1 MSIHVALHHRTT
13 YRYDRAIELGPQIVR
28 LRPAP
33 HSRTPVISYS
43 LKVTPAQHFINWQQ
57 DPQGNHLARL
67 VFPEKTDLFE
77 VTVDLVA
84 DMSVINPFDFFLE
97 PSAETWPFAYDA
109 SLAEEIA
116 PFRKLEPLG
125 PKLSAWLATVD
136 RKKQRTIDFIVG
148 LNARL
153 QSEIGYIVRME
164 PGVQSCEE
172 TLARAKGSCRDTG
185 WLLVMILRHL
195 GFAARFASG
204 YLIQLVADEKPLEG
218 PEGPTHDFT
227 DLHAWC
233 EVYLPGAGW
242 IGLDPTSGLLTGEG
256 HIPLACTPE
265 PSSAAPIEGALEKAE
280 VEFEHAMTVT
290 RVRETPRTT
299 KPYTEEQWAT
309 LLKVGEAIERDI
321 GKHDVRL
328 TMGGEPTFVSVD
340 DMDGPEWNTLALGPE
355 KRRLAGVLFRKLA
368 HRFAAGPLLHF
379 GQGKWYP
386 GEQLPRWAL
395 GCYWRKDGEPIWRNP
410 QLYALESKPVGATV
424 EAAHRFALAFA
435 QRLQLDPDYLF
446 PAYEDTWYYLWRER
460 RLPSNVVVDEA
471 KVKDP
476 LERER
481 LARVFEKGL
490 ESSVGYVLPVIRDH
504 NGRDHNGRGNGHGH
518 APRWKS
524 GPWFLRSEKCYLIPG
539 DSPIGYRLPLDS
551 LPWAAPGDTDIIV
564 QPDPMAPHPDL
575 PPLDAFRRAPVLRR
589 QEPGFAGDTAG
600 DAEAR
605 REAWRR
611 ALAPNTGLGPAIGS
625 SAAGIVRTAMAFE
638 PRDGHLH
645 VFMPPTERMED
656 YLDLV
661 TALED
666 TAEEQGQ
673 PIFIEGYTPP
683 GDSRVLHFSV
693 TPDPGVIEVNIHPS
707 ATWTEIVERTEIV
720 YEEARTTRLGAQK
733 FMIDGRHTG
742 TGGGNHVVLGG
753 PSAADSP
760 ILRRPDLLKSLLGY
774 WLNHPS
780 LSYLFSGL
788 FIGPTSQHPRVDEA
802 RNDAL
807 HELEI
812 AFRQIAPGRQTPP
825 WLVDRVFRNLLVD
838 ATGNAH
844 RTEFCIDKLFTPDAA
859 AGRRGLLELR
869 AFEMPPHWRMS
880 VAQQALLRGL
890 VAKFWDHPYERPLSR
905 WGTRLHD
912 DFMLPHFVWQDFTD
926 VLSDLGEAGY
936 DFLPEWFAP
945 HFEFRFPRLGE
956 VAQRGLEL
964 GLRHALE
971 PWHVLGEEPGGGG
984 TVRYVDSTVERL
996 QVKVAGL
1003 NEQRHVIACNG
1014 WKLPLRA
1021 TGTAG
1026 EYVAGVRYRAWAAAN
1041 SLHPTIGV
1049 HAPLTFDIHDTWSGR
1064 SIGGCTYHVAHPGGR
1079 NYDRVPVNANEAEA
1093 RRRARFFAIGH
1104 TGGPSPEP
1112 RPLDNPEHPLTLD
1125 LRRAQGL

>member
-13 YRYDRAIELGPQIVR
+13 YLYDRPVSLGPQIVR

-33 HSRTPVISYS
+33 HSRTPILSYA
-43 LKVTPAQHFINWQQ
+43 LKVEPHDHFINWQQ

-67 VFPEKTDLFE
+67 VFPEKTTKFE

-84 DMSVINPFDFFLE
+84 DMAVSNPFDFFLE
-97 PSAETWPFAYDA
+97 PSAEEWPFAYDA

-116 PFRKLEPLG
+116 PFRKLEPAG
-125 PKLSAWLATVD
+125 PLLTAWLAKVD
-136 RKKQRTIDFIVG
+136 RKKQRTVEFLVG

-153 QSEIGYIVRME
+153 QAEIGYIVRLE
-164 PGVQSCEE
+164 PGVHSCEE
-172 TLARAKGSCRDTG
+172 TLSLGKGSCRDSG
-185 WLLVMILRHL
+185 WLLVTILRHL

-204 YLIQLVADEKPLEG
+204 YLIQLTPDEKPLEG

-265 PSSAAPIEGALEKAE
+265 PSSAAPIEGGVDKSE
-280 VEFEHAMTVT
+280 VEFFHEMSVS

-299 KPYTEEQWAT
+299 KPYTEEQWQG
-309 LLKVGEAIERDI
+309 LLGVGEAIERDI
-321 GKHDVRL
+321 TEAGLKL

-340 DMDGPEWNTLALGPE
+340 DMDGAEWNTLALGPD

-368 HRFAAGPLLHF
+368 DRFAKGPLLHF

-395 GCYWRKDGEPIWRNP
+395 GCFWRKDGQVIWRNP
-410 QLYALESKPVGATV
+410 ALTAVESKPTGATP
-424 EAAHRFALAFA
+424 EIAHKFGLAFA
-435 QRLQLDPDYLF
+435 ERLQLNPGYLF
-446 PAYEDTWYYLWRER
+446 DAYEDTWYYLWRER
-460 RLPSNVVVDEA
+460 RLPSNVEVDA
-471 KVKDP
+471 SKARDP
-476 LERER
+476 MERER

-490 ESSVGYVLPVIRDH
+490 ETPVGTVLPVAREQ
-504 NGRDHNGRGNGHGH
+504 NGRG
-518 APRWKS
+518 RWRS
-524 GPWFLRSEKCYLIPG
+524 GPWFLRTEKCYLIPG

-551 LPWAAPGDTDIIV
+551 LPWAATADMETV
-564 QPDPMAPHPDL
+564 SEPDPMTSHPAL
-575 PPLDAFRRAPVLRR
+575 PPLDVFRRAPVLRR
-589 QEPGFAGDTAG
+589 QAESLPP
-600 DAEAR
+600 DATEGSDSEASR
-605 REAWRR
+605 RDAWRR
-611 ALAPNTGLGPAIGS
+611 ALAPDLAPKPAIGA
-625 SAAGIVRTAMAFE
+625 SAGAIVRTAISFE
-638 PRDGHLH
+638 PRDGHLY
-645 VFMPPTERMED
+645 VFMPPTERTED
-656 YLDLV
+656 YLELV
-661 TALED
+661 AAVED
-666 TAEEQGQ
+666 TAEELGQ
-673 PIFIEGYTPP
+673 PVFLEGYPPP
-683 GDSRVLHFSV
+683 GGDARLNSFSV

-707 ATWTEIVERTEIV
+707 AGWRELVEKTATV

-742 TGGGNHVVLGG
+742 TGGGNHVTLGG
-753 PSAADSP
+753 PSAPESP
-760 ILRRPDLLKSLLGY
+760 LLRRPDLLKSLLGY

-788 FIGPTSQHPRVDEA
+788 FIGPTSQHPRIDEA

-812 AFRQIAPGRQTPP
+812 AFRQIEPGRQTPP
-825 WLVDRVFRNLLVD
+825 WLVDRIFRNLLVD
-838 ATGNAH
+838 ATGNTH

-859 AGRRGLLELR
+859 SGRRGLLEMR

-890 VAKFWDHPYERPLSR
+890 VSTFWQRPYEKRLSR

-926 VLSDLGEAGY
+926 VLDDLRTAGY
-936 DFLPEWFAP
+936 RFQPEWFAP
-945 HFEFRFPRLGE
+945 HFEFRFPMIGE
-956 VAQRGLEL
+956 IAQRGVELE
-964 GLRHALE
+964 LRHALE

-996 QVKVAGL
+996 QVRVEGL
-1003 NEQRHVIACNG
+1003 NDARHVIACNG
-1014 WKLPLRA
+1014 WRLPLHA

-1049 HAPLTFDIHDTWSGR
+1049 HAPLVFDIHDTWSGR

-1093 RRRARFFAIGH
+1093 RRRARFFPIGH
-1104 TGGPSPEP
+1104 TAGPSPEP
-1112 RPLDNPEHPLTLD
+1112 RRIDNPEHPLTLD
-1125 LRRAQGL
+1125 LRRA